1 MTKGAELHH
10 ISLTSRTPLL
20 GLLDSILVLSP
31 RREDLSFRLFDH
43 WLQDL
48 AECDVDLEEYGRTET
63 SLHERGLVIW
73 NFKGDFVFP
82 DESKVEVLWT
92 MKELCYG
99 ESPRDWGF
107 YIEADVYTSD
117 ESLEYNM
124 PGAWTDEQSMSE
136 EEEGLG
142 EDYGR
147 ARIAGDEEEESVEM
161 IEDNG
166 RLEAR
171 LSGEERSVGE
181 QIERSEIW
189 ERSEIPGDED
199 PRDEHLQRAGKHI
212 VRTEIFDKSPVGSSP
227 GAGEY
232 ICVFPCDPLDY
243 TKYEKFIVRHW

>member
-1 MTKGAELHH
+1 VTKGAELHH

-20 GLLDSILVLSP
+20 WLLDSFLGLFQK
-31 RREDLSFRLFDH
+31 REDLSIPLFDH
-43 WLQDL
+43 WLQAL
-48 AECDVDLEEYGRTET
+48 AKCDVDLEEYGRTET

-73 NFKGDFVFP
+73 NVKGDFVFP
-82 DESKVEVLWT
+82 DESEVEVLWT

-99 ESPRDWGF
+99 KSPRDWGF
-107 YIEADVYTSD
+107 YIEAEVYTSD

-147 ARIAGDEEEESVEM
+147 ARIAGDEEEESVE
-161 IEDNG
+161 IVEDNG

-189 ERSEIPGDED
+189 DED

-212 VRTEIFDKSPVGSSP
+212 VWTEIFDKSPVGSSP

-232 ICVFPCDPLDY
+232 IYVFPCDPLDY
-243 TKYEKFIVRHW
+243 TKYEKIIVRH